1 MNIIL
6 LENEKIDIG
15 SMMRKLY
22 DKFPPSSRISI
33 NKNNFSEV
41 ILSVKD
47 RPILTKNWLVTISPR
62 LTTKQIQKVMEIEN
76 VNVILLSDK
85 TKLDKLKDE
94 LIPLNLNI
102 KIVDNLNPSKDEILE
117 YVMETLDISLAD
129 AKYLCNRHRMYL
141 PSIMNSVQT
150 LASLDIVD
158 KYAIQE
164 YTRKRLGVNL
174 STITDNLLGLE
185 PNKKKQVIELI
196 YDYRFGLDYLL
207 KYILE
212 DLRKYKLVF
221 RLVEEGELTLENY
234 DTYSLPDIDK
244 DVKLFKK
251 ISDRRKYNMVKS
263 YSKVSKSVLYFVE
276 VSVSQIKPRLDEIY
290 KLMILLR

>member
-33 NKNNFSEV
+33 NKNNFNET

-62 LTTKQIQKVMEIEN
+62 LTIKQIQKVMDVDNI
-76 VNVILLSDK
+76 NVILLSDRS
-85 TKLDKLKDE
+85 KLDKLKDE

-102 KIVDNLNPSKDEILE
+102 KVVDNLNPSKEEILE

-129 AKYLCNRHRMYL
+129 ATYLCNRHRMYL
-141 PSIMNSVQT
+141 PAIVNSVQT

-185 PNKKKQVIELI
+185 PNKKKQIIELI

-207 KYILE
+207 KYVLE

-221 RLVEEGELTLENY
+221 RLVEEGELSLENY
-234 DTYSLPDIDK
+234 DTYKIPDVDK
-244 DVKLFKK
+244 EAKLFKK
-251 ISDRRKYNMVKS
+251 ISDRRKYNMVKA

-276 VSVSQIKPRLDEIY
+276 VSVSQIKPRLDEVY
-290 KLMILLR
+290 KLIILLR